1 MSGVEDTETERKS
14 HKSPYTPHNP
24 VPTVQKYRQEKH
36 EREEQHGKPE
46 EEEDD
51 RTKLERLGDA
61 YTTLRHGKEAA
72 DPDETTQPYKAE
84 NKNFGEDEQIAD
96 DHAGNIEQKQDE
108 RQNGQKDGDTAE
120 ETTEGIQNELDP
132 KKARKAMK
140 KFTADGTERQVT
152 DPVTHL
158 PVEIHDFTDKDVKT
172 TPQNGPPAG
181 SDPKSAT
188 GAANMNKSDEQLQ
201 KEQQD
206 AQDAHTAMESLF
218 PPPDFQ
224 LTRGEITRVY
234 KKAMAIGLGVVSG
247 ILTLVVAMFQLTRYS
262 TGWSRI
268 LFIFLQIGVSLGVSA
283 AAIVGI
289 QQYTENR
296 IKNVWETEVWQ
307 AERQQ
312 GKKLAKTQTAE
323 SAQWLNS
330 LVASVWP
337 LINPDLFTSI
347 SDTLEVRSIH
357 ACSTLRKN

>member
-1 MSGVEDTETERKS
+1 MSGVEDTKTERKS
-14 HKSPYTPHNP
+14 HKIPYTPHNP

-36 EREEQHGKPE
+36 DREEQHGKPE
-46 EEEDD
+46 EEVDD
-51 RTKLERLGDA
+51 RGKLERLGDA

-72 DPDETTQPYKAE
+72 NPDETTQPYKAE
-84 NKNFGEDEQIAD
+84 NKNVEEDGQIAD
-96 DHAGNIEQKQDE
+96 DHAGNVERKQDE
-108 RQNGQKDGDTAE
+108 EHKEDTAE

-158 PVEIHDFTDKDVKT
+158 PIEIHDFTDKDVKK
-172 TPQNGPPAG
+172 TPQNDPPAG
-181 SDPKSAT
+181 SVPKSAT

-201 KEQQD
+201 KEEQE
-206 AQDAHTAMESLF
+206 AQDVHTDMESLF

-224 LTRGEITRVY
+224 LTKDEITRVY
-234 KKAMAIGLGVVSG
+234 KKAMSVGLGIVSG
-247 ILTLVVAMFQLTRYS
+247 LLILVVAMFQLTRHS
-262 TGWSRI
+262 TGWTRT
-268 LFIFLQIGVSLGVSA
+268 LFIFLEIGVSLAVSA

-296 IKNVWETEVWQ
+296 IKGVWETEVWQ

-312 GKKLAKTQTAE
+312 GKKLAKSQTAE

-330 LVASVWP
+330 LVASIWP

-347 SDTLEVRSIH
+347 SDTLEVGNTHIW
-357 ACSTLRKN
+357 STMSAS